1 MTTQQELMTLT
12 ELCEHLGISD
22 STAYYWRQI
31 GKGPKGARI
40 GKNLRYRRREVQLW
54 VDKQFVDQDF

>member
-1 MTTQQELMTLT
+1 MSELMTLV
-12 ELCEHLGISD
+12 ELCDELGISE

-40 GKNLRYRRREVQLW
+40 GKNLRYRRADVKAWL
-54 VDKQFVDQDF
+54 DSKFAA

>member
-1 MTTQQELMTLT
+1 MQEQQLMTLT
-12 ELCEHLGISD
+12 EMCELLGISE

-40 GKNLRYRRREVQLW
+40 GKALRYRHSGVIAWLDE
-54 VDKQFVDQDF
+54 QFARA

>member
-1 MTTQQELMTLT
+1 MSELMTLV
-12 ELCEHLGISD
+12 ELCDELGISE

-40 GKNLRYRRREVQLW
+40 GKNLRYRRADVKAWL
-54 VDKQFVDQDF
+54 DAKFAA